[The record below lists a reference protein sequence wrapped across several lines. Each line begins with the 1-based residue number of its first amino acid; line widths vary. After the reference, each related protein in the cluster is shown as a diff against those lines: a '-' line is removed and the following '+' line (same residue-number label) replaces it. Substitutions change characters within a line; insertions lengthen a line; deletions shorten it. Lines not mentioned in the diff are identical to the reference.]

1 MVSLT
6 ISSRSN
12 PKLTGLI
19 SDILLMKSG
28 TEIDEL
34 SVSVGI
40 SLKIAITATIYLLLY
55 WYKHDGAFQEH
66 LKKGSFAQIELREI
80 MRNSFRNLL
89 FSRRIS
95 HNLRNMMK

>member
-12 PKLTGLI
+12 PRLTGLI

-55 WYKHDGAFQEH
+55 
-66 LKKGSFAQIELREI
+66 
-80 MRNSFRNLL
+80 
-89 FSRRIS
+89 
-95 HNLRNMMK
+95 